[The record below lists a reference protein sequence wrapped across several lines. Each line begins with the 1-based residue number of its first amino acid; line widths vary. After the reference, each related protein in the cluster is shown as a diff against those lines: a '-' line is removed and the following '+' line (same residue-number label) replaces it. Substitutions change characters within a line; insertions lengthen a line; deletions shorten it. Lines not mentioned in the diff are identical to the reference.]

1 MRRSIEGLG
10 LVPPGIVVE
19 HQNVGTDRIVV
30 SDIDPVPQNVSGL
43 NERNLA
49 KSKLL

>member
-1 MRRSIEGLG
+1 MTEALDQITLDAAAE
-10 LVPPGIVVE
+10 
-19 HQNVGTDRIVV
+19 
-30 SDIDPVPQNVSGL
+30 IDPVPQNVSGL